1 MNINDILESEN
12 TRLQIMKDNRS
23 LQIMN
28 NFKTITTIS
37 NTEYETIERVA
48 EYFQVDYQCIKRL
61 VARHKEELIKNGL
74 IVANGTQTKQYLG
87 GNMVSPTNFRG
98 YFIIDNRKFTN
109 KSNTLINKRCFLNIA
124 MLLTESI
131 VAEQLRNLML
141 DVILNNNTQTTD
153 NTELY
158 NIIVDL
164 KREIQELKETIK
176 TIQNDTV
183 EDKVIKQESNID
195 KLTKAI
201 KDLDRKT
208 ELTKKEFALI
218 LNSYIDD
225 KHIGIKILNE
235 ILANNNMIR
244 GNDIITNFAKENK
257 YLVKKKLKTTNKV
270 YITKKGMMYII
281 SLL

>member
-1 MNINDILESEN
+1 
-12 TRLQIMKDNRS
+12 
-23 LQIMN
+23 
-28 NFKTITTIS
+28 
-37 NTEYETIERVA
+37 
-48 EYFQVDYQCIKRL
+48 
-61 VARHKEELIKNGL
+61 
-74 IVANGTQTKQYLG
+74 
-87 GNMVSPTNFRG
+87 MVSPTNFRG

-124 MLLTESI
+124 MLLTESV

-141 DVILNNNTQTTD
+141 DVILNNNPQTTD

-183 EDKVIKQESNID
+183 DNKVIKQESNID
-195 KLTKAI
+195 RLNKAI
-201 KDLDRKT
+201 NDLDRKT

-257 YLVKKKLKTTNKV
+257 YLIKKKLKTTNKV

>member
-1 MNINDILESEN
+1 
-12 TRLQIMKDNRS
+12 
-23 LQIMN
+23 MN
-28 NFKTITTIS
+28 N
-37 NTEYETIERVA
+37 
-48 EYFQVDYQCIKRL
+48 
-61 VARHKEELIKNGL
+61 LIKVKQNENGDL
-74 IVANGTQTKQYLG
+74 LVNARDLYDGLKIGLTTTKYTDWILKQLENVGGIEGTDFFVLKRQTNGRPMTEHILKLDIAKEICMVVGVAPRTNKETKELSKK
-87 GNMVSPTNFRG
+87 VRK
-98 YFIIDNRKFTN
+98 YFIECERQLKIQITN
-109 KSNTLINKRCFLNIA
+109 
-124 MLLTESI
+124 
-131 VAEQLRNLML
+131 
-141 DVILNNNTQTTD
+141 

-164 KREIQELKETIK
+164 KKEIQELKEEIK
-176 TIQNDTV
+176 VIKGDTV

-225 KHIGIKILNE
+225 RHIGIKILNE

-244 GNDIITNFAKENK
+244 GNDIITDFAKENK
-257 YLVKKKLKTTNKV
+257 YLIKKKTKTTNKV